1 MKRITTLVFVL
12 LMLLLGWGSFDN
24 PIVNAQNQPERALR
38 MRVSGTL
45 LPRDTPERDDI
56 VTVKVYVHGTPW
68 MLRVGA
74 VEDLT
79 QRERKQVIQKG
90 ILRKK
95 VRFLVPD
102 ELSAHFDGPNLVGR
116 PMVLEGR
123 LYVRDRRFVVTSVEE
138 RGQGPTP

>member
-12 LMLLLGWGSFDN
+12 LMLLLGWGSSGSS
-24 PIVNAQNQPERALR
+24 IVGAQNQPERALR

-56 VTVKVYVHGTPW
+56 VTVKVYVRGTPW
-68 MLRVGA
+68 LLRVGA

-90 ILRKK
+90 ILRKQ

-102 ELSAHFDGPNLVGR
+102 ELSAHFDGPNLAGR

-138 RGQGPTP
+138 RGQAPTP

>member
-1 MKRITTLVFVL
+1 
-12 LMLLLGWGSFDN
+12 
-24 PIVNAQNQPERALR
+24 

-68 MLRVGA
+68 LLRVGA

-79 QRERKQVIQKG
+79 QRDRKQVLQKG
-90 ILRKK
+90 ILRKQ

-102 ELSAHFDGPNLVGR
+102 ELSAHFDGPNLAGR

-138 RGQGPTP
+138 LGQGPTP